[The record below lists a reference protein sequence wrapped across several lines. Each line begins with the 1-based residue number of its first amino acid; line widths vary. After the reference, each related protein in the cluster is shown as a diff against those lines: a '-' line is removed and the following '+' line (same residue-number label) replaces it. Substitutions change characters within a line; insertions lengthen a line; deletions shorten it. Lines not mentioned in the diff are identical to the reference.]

1 MFMVS
6 DEDVIAIHRSYELG
20 GRDAALIEARR
31 LWPIFA
37 DTVLCDLVDRVLA
50 MSTEPPA
57 PFVGKK
63 QAKRDG
69 PASPRRRSK

>member
-1 MFMVS
+1 MFMITN
-6 DEDVIAIHRSYELG
+6 EEILAIHRSYEAG
-20 GRDAALIEARR
+20 GRDAALNEARKR
-31 LWPIFA
+31 WSLFG
-37 DTVLCDLVDRVLA
+37 DNVLSDLVDRVLA
-50 MSTEPPA
+50 MSAEPPA

>member
-20 GRDAALIEARR
+20 GRDAALMEARKR
-31 LWPIFA
+31 WALFG
-37 DTVLCDLVDRVLA
+37 DNVLSDLIDRVLA
-50 MSTEPPA
+50 MSAEPPA

-69 PASPRRRSK
+69 PASPRRPSK